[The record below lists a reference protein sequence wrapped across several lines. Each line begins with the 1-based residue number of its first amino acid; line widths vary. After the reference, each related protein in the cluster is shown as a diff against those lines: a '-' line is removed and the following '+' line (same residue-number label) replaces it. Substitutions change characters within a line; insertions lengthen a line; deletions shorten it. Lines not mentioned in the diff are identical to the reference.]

1 MPRISHDKALTKI
14 QEYLAKVEKME
25 TMSDDE
31 GDELREELNISIR
44 TLIPLAFENGEKKV
58 KDFDSY
64 VNWFIAVAGE
74 RKSPT
79 EKQKE
84 YERRLKDTKK
94 FLRAWKEELEMT
106 SDARVAKSDGAIT
119 RHPKRIFIV
128 HGHDGKAKLELENLL
143 TRLNLE
149 PIILHRMPDK
159 GRTVIEK
166 FEGESKGTSY
176 AFVILTPDDECLL
189 SDEETGLQ
197 KRVKRARQNV
207 VLEMGFFIG
216 SLGRERVCP
225 IYKKGVEI
233 PSDITGVLYKR
244 FNESVEEL
252 YGEIRKE
259 LVTAGY
265 QLPAY

>member
-1 MPRISHDKALTKI
+1 MSH
-14 QEYLAKVEKME
+14 E
-25 TMSDDE
+25 E

-44 TLIPLAFENGEKKV
+44 TLMPLAFENGEKKV

-74 RKSPT
+74 KKPPA

-94 FLRAWKEELEMT
+94 YLQAWKEELEMT
-106 SDARVAKSDGAIT
+106 GDAGMAKGDATAT

-128 HGHDGKAKLELENLL
+128 HGQDEKSKLQLENMLA
-143 TRLNLE
+143 RLKLE
-149 PIILHRMPDK
+149 PIVLHRMPDK

-176 AFVILTPDDECLL
+176 AFILLTPDDECLF
-189 SDEETGLQ
+189 SDEETGMQ

-244 FNESVEEL
+244 FNDSIEEL

-259 LVTAGY
+259 LITAGY
-265 QLPAY
+265 KLPAY